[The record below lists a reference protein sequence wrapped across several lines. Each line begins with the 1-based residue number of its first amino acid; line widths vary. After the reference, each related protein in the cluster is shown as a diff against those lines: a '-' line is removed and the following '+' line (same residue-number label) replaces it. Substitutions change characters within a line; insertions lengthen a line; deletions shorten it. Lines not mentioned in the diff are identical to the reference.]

1 MTAPSSGGRAARS
14 LDQYRG
20 LTLKHIP
27 PDALCR
33 VDTSASTF
41 RDELLKCAPAL
52 RRYAGMLGGADLAD
66 DLVQE
71 TLSRALKREAAYSAQ
86 GAMTAW
92 LRQILKNVAI
102 DQHQSRQRCKL
113 FCELDPD
120 ATGENSDGEAE
131 DFASTIPDA
140 TTFGEREKQLDA
152 KNLIE
157 LAAKVIGPEM
167 WRCLE
172 LTAEGYSSE
181 EIAAKLGISA
191 AAVRQNVSRGRK
203 AMEALRADPKRNVS
217 KSLRK
222 KSR

>member
-1 MTAPSSGGRAARS
+1 M
-14 LDQYRG
+14 
-20 LTLKHIP
+20 KHIP

-33 VDTSASTF
+33 ADSHAPTASAF

-52 RRYAGMLGGADLAD
+52 RRYAGKLGGADLAD
-66 DLVQE
+66 DLLQE

-92 LRQILKNVAI
+92 LRQIMKNVAH
-102 DQHQSRQRCKL
+102 DQHKSRQRCKL

-120 ATGENSDGEAE
+120 TAGENSEVEAE
-131 DFASTIPDA
+131 DFVSTIPDE
-140 TTFGEREKQLDA
+140 TTLGEREKQLDA

-172 LTAEGYSSE
+172 LTGAGFSSE
-181 EIAAKLGISA
+181 EIAVELGISA

-203 AMEALRADPKRNVS
+203 ALEALRADPKQKVS

-222 KSR
+222 KFR